1 MGGYIVVPPS
11 KRKGRAYSVFKN
23 IDPVEPPQWLV
34 DLIRGDRQQST
45 APNEELTADDP
56 AKVAYAVS
64 VTPNVLRGWPEWK
77 RYVMAIW
84 NALDGDA
91 DALSEIVHEFS
102 ERWTLG
108 DYDSAFTHKCLTEVC
123 GCPPDRIGAGTVY
136 GMADKEH
143 PGWRDE
149 YDVIVTKRLGET
161 LSFKKE
167 RKAKSPKNQA
177 APNEKLKAIS
187 LQDFVSHLP
196 GSGITY
202 VYLPT
207 MEHWSAAAVDTQ
219 LQSMPLLKKN
229 GNPVLDKDGKPKKI
243 SASSWLDKNRPVQQM
258 TWTPAEPM
266 LIVDKLIADGGWLD
280 KPKATCLNL
289 YRPPRI
295 KPGDA
300 TKAGPWVELVQ
311 KIYPEDHAHLFK
323 YFAQRRQR
331 PGDKINHALM
341 LGGPPGIGKDTIL
354 AALKQAVGPWNFSE
368 ISPHNLFEPF
378 NPHIK
383 SVVLR
388 ISEARDLGDVNRYA
402 LLEHT
407 KTLMAAPP
415 DVLRC
420 NEKNLRQYYIVNVT
434 GVIITTNHKTDGIYL
449 PADDRRHFVA
459 WSPLTKDDFAPDFWK
474 MFWHWY
480 EHGGYEHVAAW
491 LDEYDLTDF
500 DCKAPPPKTAAWWD
514 IVTANRPAEEG
525 ELADVLDKL
534 GNPDAVTFNE
544 IYTRAA
550 EIEITSAKNAHVSST
565 FSEWLADPKN
575 RKQFSYR
582 MEDCRYVPVRNE
594 DSKQGLWQIG
604 GERKV
609 IYAKSELSLP
619 DRLKAVKAKIK
630 ADEDKA
636 KVRAKAKA
644 DIEGA
649 EAKKQRKNKHSSE
662 IKPVYE

>member
-1 MGGYIVVPPS
+1 M
-11 KRKGRAYSVFKN
+11 
-23 IDPVEPPQWLV
+23 
-34 DLIRGDRQQST
+34 
-45 APNEELTADDP
+45 
-56 AKVAYAVS
+56 VAYAVS
-64 VTPNVLRGWPEWK
+64 QTPNDLKGWPQWK
-77 RYVMAIW
+77 RYVMAIC
-84 NALDGDA
+84 NAVDGDA

-102 ERWTLG
+102 KRWTEG
-108 DYDSAFTHKCLTEVC
+108 EYDAAFTDKCIEEVC

-136 GMADKEH
+136 GMADKAH
-143 PGWRDE
+143 PVWRDE
-149 YDVIVTKRLGET
+149 YDVIVTKRLGEA

-167 RKAKSPKNQA
+167 WKAKSSKNQA

-219 LQSMPLLKKN
+219 LPSMPLLKKN
-229 GNPVLDKDGKPKKI
+229 GNPVLDSDGKPKKI

-266 LIVDKLIADGGWLD
+266 LIVDKLIADGGWFV

-311 KIYPEDHAHLFK
+311 KIYPEDYAHLFK

-331 PGDKINHALM
+331 PGDKINHAVM

-368 ISPHNLFEPF
+368 ISPHNLFEAF

-459 WSPLTKDDFAPDFWK
+459 WSPLTKEDFAPDFWK
-474 MFWHWY
+474 KFWHWY

-500 DCKAPPPKTAAWWD
+500 DCKRHRRRQQHGGTSSPPT
-514 IVTANRPAEEG
+514 VQ
-525 ELADVLDKL
+525 L
-534 GNPDAVTFNE
+534 
-544 IYTRAA
+544 
-550 EIEITSAKNAHVSST
+550 
-565 FSEWLADPKN
+565 
-575 RKQFSYR
+575 RK
-582 MEDCRYVPVRNE
+582 
-594 DSKQGLWQIG
+594 
-604 GERKV
+604 
-609 IYAKSELSLP
+609 ASLP
-619 DRLKAVKAKIK
+619 TCWTSWEMPTPSRSMRFILEPLRSRFRLQKAARQAASSGSGWPIQESQTVFVPDGGLRICPGSERGLEARSL
-630 ADEDKA
+630 ANPR
-636 KVRAKAKA
+636 RA
-644 DIEGA
+644 EGHLRQSGA
-649 EAKKQRKNKHSSE
+649 IDSGS
-662 IKPVYE
+662 P

>member
-1 MGGYIVVPPS
+1 
-11 KRKGRAYSVFKN
+11 
-23 IDPVEPPQWLV
+23 
-34 DLIRGDRQQST
+34 
-45 APNEELTADDP
+45 
-56 AKVAYAVS
+56 
-64 VTPNVLRGWPEWK
+64 
-77 RYVMAIW
+77 
-84 NALDGDA
+84 
-91 DALSEIVHEFS
+91 
-102 ERWTLG
+102 
-108 DYDSAFTHKCLTEVC
+108 
-123 GCPPDRIGAGTVY
+123 
-136 GMADKEH
+136 
-143 PGWRDE
+143 
-149 YDVIVTKRLGET
+149 
-161 LSFKKE
+161 
-167 RKAKSPKNQA
+167 
-177 APNEKLKAIS
+177 
-187 LQDFVSHLP
+187 
-196 GSGITY
+196 
-202 VYLPT
+202 
-207 MEHWSAAAVDTQ
+207 
-219 LQSMPLLKKN
+219 
-229 GNPVLDKDGKPKKI
+229 
-243 SASSWLDKNRPVQQM
+243 M

-266 LIVDKLIADGGWLD
+266 LIVDKLIADGGWFD

-311 KIYPEDHAHLFK
+311 KIYPGDHAHLFK

-474 MFWHWY
+474 TFWYWY

-491 LDEYDLTDF
+491 LDEYDLTTF
-500 DCKAPPPKTAAWWD
+500 DCKAPPPKTAALSSPP
-514 IVTANRPAEEG
+514 IVQP
-525 ELADVLDKL
+525 
-534 GNPDAVTFNE
+534 
-544 IYTRAA
+544 
-550 EIEITSAKNAHVSST
+550 
-565 FSEWLADPKN
+565 
-575 RKQFSYR
+575 RK
-582 MEDCRYVPVRNE
+582 
-594 DSKQGLWQIG
+594 
-604 GERKV
+604 
-609 IYAKSELSLP
+609 ASLP
-619 DRLKAVKAKIK
+619 MCWTSWEIPMPSRSTRFTLEPPRSRFRLQKAARQAASSVSGWPIPRIANSFRTGWRT
-630 ADEDKA
+630 ADMS
-636 KVRAKAKA
+636 RS
-644 DIEGA
+644 GT
-649 EAKKQRKNKHSSE
+649 RT
-662 IKPVYE
+662 